1 MYLMLIYDS
10 RDSREIIEKCKKKSP
25 CWKEAGEGKPVERQL
40 GKRFII
46 PNSLAKQNAVLRNSG
61 LDQRKFARFET
72 KTELLLPAYD
82 PPSRRT
88 FFPLP
93 SL

>member
-1 MYLMLIYDS
+1 MLIYDS

-46 PNSLAKQNAVLRNSG
+46 PNSLAKQTLNYATVDYINVNLRDSKQKLSYCYRHMANHP
-61 LDQRKFARFET
+61 DE
-72 KTELLLPAYD
+72 P
-82 PPSRRT
+82 
-88 FFPLP
+88 FFLF
-93 SL
+93 L